1 MGVDGEMDILDRCIN
16 EGLAMGHLSQAVH
29 VQGGLL
35 EIHHGGFNVS
45 LVHSFWANTNEDI

>member
-1 MGVDGEMDILDRCIN
+1 MGVDGEVDILDGCMD

-35 EIHHGGFNVS
+35 EIRHGWRI
-45 LVHSFWANTNEDI
+45 HC